1 MQFFLF
7 ICLSNGNFLILESI
21 GSIRLVNLAQI
32 IIFAI
37 QSYFSYII
45 ILSYY
50 TIASLPNSVNRN
62 LHKKLSKKEKTKK
75 IIFFFENIIVTILF
89 SLKPLFTQKKKK
101 KKKNLASW
109 AQHFID

>member
-101 KKKNLASW
+101 KNLASW